1 MKQSARFRAKEKGIA
16 GFLSLLMCFSVI
28 PTAAFADAANAE
40 HGSTIETAAV
50 GDEAGEENGED
61 SQREILSPEDEE
73 LVGGPAL
80 GADSV
85 IPAQEIAN
93 SNDGA
98 SPLTAYEASD
108 SGEQKEDAACENVE
122 SEGAGASLSDAAGSK
137 PALGFVY
144 IDEAAPMVGDRQN
157 VAFALSDE
165 GVCLESATLRFATLH
180 GENKVESSQISG
192 NAALF
197 EIDCSES
204 GEYELLGVEFALLGS
219 DKSFYE
225 RFGDGEYCFEVQGLA
240 EADGVDV
247 TALTLDEG
255 GNVVEAIEAQDAI
268 EEAMEKPAT
277 LRSAVPSSLPAV
289 SSSSGRAASYPGVV
303 VALDPGHGGS
313 DSGATGNG
321 LLEKNLT
328 LSIAK
333 YCQSALQRNGVN
345 VFMTRATDVY
355 VGLSERVQRAAAAGA
370 SVFVSIHINSAT
382 PAAYGCEV
390 WVPNDSSYKHDVH
403 VAGKTLG
410 EKVIAKLAALGL
422 HNRGIK
428 YRDSENGSKYP
439 DGSVADY
446 YSVINGARQRGIPGI
461 IVEHAFISNSGDALK
476 MKSEAFL
483 KKLGEADAQ
492 GIIEAINGGVIKGT
506 GQLYNDGKGYRYRTS
521 SGADL
526 RNDWVSVNGHRYY
539 MGSDGYAARWSQ
551 KIDGSWYYFTD
562 NCQMYTGLLT
572 WYADGL
578 KSYYGADG
586 KRVDG
591 WVKLSGRWH
600 YFFPSTGKSARWS
613 QKIGDYWYYFD
624 GQSRMHTG
632 WLTWNADGRKSYFD
646 SLGHALVGW
655 QTLGGK
661 RYYFDEKGRSAR
673 WSQKIDGSWY
683 YFTDNCQMYT
693 GLLTWYADGLK
704 SYYGADGKR
713 VDGWVKLS
721 GRWHYF
727 FPSTGKSARWSQKIG
742 DYWYYFDGQSR
753 MHTGWLTWNAD
764 GRKSY
769 FDSLGHALVGWQ
781 TLGGKRYYFDEKGR
795 SARWTSSIE
804 GETYYFD
811 SQGVQHQGWLTWNA
825 DGSKSYFDP
834 ANGGAMVTGQATI
847 DGTLYDFGSDGKIRN
862 MIMGSPRTTV
872 DAMVRDF
879 KSQGKS
885 YLSQVYT
892 AKGAPTIESFCKILY
907 EEATA
912 EGVRP
917 AVLYAQVML
926 ETGWLQFK
934 GSSVK
939 PEQCNFGGIG
949 ATDKDP
955 KPATFADVRTGLRA
969 QVQHLKAYGSTEALK
984 NPCVDPRFHLV
995 KRGVAPYVADLAG
1008 RWASD
1013 KEYGIKLN
1021 KLIDRVAS

>member
-1 MKQSARFRAKEKGIA
+1 MRG
-16 GFLSLLMCFSVI
+16 G
-28 PTAAFADAANAE
+28 
-40 HGSTIETAAV
+40 
-50 GDEAGEENGED
+50 GDGED
-61 SQREILSPEDEE
+61 SQREVLSSEDEE
-73 LVGGPAL
+73 LVGDPAL
-80 GADSV
+80 DPDAGA
-85 IPAQEIAN
+85 PAQEPAS
-93 SNDGA
+93 SNDDGG
-98 SPLTAYEASD
+98 SLTAYEASD
-108 SGEQKEDAACENVE
+108 SGEQKEDAACEDIE
-122 SEGAGASLSDAAGSK
+122 SEGAGTSLPDEAESK

-144 IDEAAPMVGDRQN
+144 IDEAAPMAGDRQN

-165 GVCLESATLRFATLH
+165 GVHLESATLHFATLY

-673 WSQKIDGSWY
+673 W
-683 YFTDNCQMYT
+683 
-693 GLLTWYADGLK
+693 
-704 SYYGADGKR
+704 
-713 VDGWVKLS
+713 
-721 GRWHYF
+721 
-727 FPSTGKSARWSQKIG
+727 
-742 DYWYYFDGQSR
+742 
-753 MHTGWLTWNAD
+753 
-764 GRKSY
+764 
-769 FDSLGHALVGWQ
+769 
-781 TLGGKRYYFDEKGR
+781 
-795 SARWTSSIE
+795 TSSIE

-879 KSQGKS
+879 KSQGKN
-885 YLSQVYT
+885 YPSQVYA